1 MSQQTTTE
9 TPVPAGYMQDA
20 KGRLVPA
27 NMVKPI
33 DKLRDQLVVALVKQA
48 TDLSA
53 ILASFKRVA
62 FADID
67 AFVQTSAEQYDVKL
81 RGNKGNLTLYSYDGR
96 YKVVRQVADVL
107 TYDERMQAAKQLL
120 DDYITERVTEG
131 AVEDDHYRD
140 VMWAV
145 CTVRSS
151 AELDHTGRARFL
163 AHLQACLRAQK
174 PAAGAHART
183 PAARPITG
191 PLSGPQRLM
200 WSLWQQLADAGLVK
214 HRGMSSLMRYA
225 ERQTSVARL
234 EWLNSA
240 QEELVIESLK
250 LWLKR
255 GGDGS

>member
-1 MSQQTTTE
+1 MSQQSTTE

-131 AVEDDHYRD
+131 AVEDDLRVLLMDAFRVDKSGSMSIDRVLGLRRHNISHPKWAQAMTIISESIQVVGSTSYIRVYERVGDSGQYR
-140 VMWAV
+140 VIP
-145 CTVRSS
+145 
-151 AELDHTGRARFL
+151 LD
-163 AHLQACLRAQK
+163 
-174 PAAGAHART
+174 
-183 PAARPITG
+183 ITG
-191 PLSGPQRLM
+191 
-200 WSLWQQLADAGLVK
+200 V
-214 HRGMSSLMRYA
+214 
-225 ERQTSVARL
+225 
-234 EWLNSA
+234 
-240 QEELVIESLK
+240 
-250 LWLKR
+250 
-255 GGDGS
+255 